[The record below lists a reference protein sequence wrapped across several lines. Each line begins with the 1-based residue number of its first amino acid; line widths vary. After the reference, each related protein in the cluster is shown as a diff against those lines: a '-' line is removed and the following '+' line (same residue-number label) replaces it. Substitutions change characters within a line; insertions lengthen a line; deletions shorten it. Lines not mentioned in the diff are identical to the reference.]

1 VFDSRFL
8 FSIVMVSRWFVRA
21 CMVEDVYTSN
31 NAAHLLLYGGAGTGK
46 TLLVSCISSAIATY
60 KFLTES
66 RFQNPDLLKA
76 SLLSLEEFKTLDL
89 PSSQYKQLLD
99 LKSHLK
105 IDFKNLNPEN
115 VTAGVP
121 CMITTNDD
129 VFTVLRGQKK
139 YN

>member
-1 VFDSRFL
+1 ML
-8 FSIVMVSRWFVRA
+8 
-21 CMVEDVYTSN
+21 EDNYTSN
-31 NAAHLLLYGGAGTGK
+31 NHAHLLLYGGAGTGK
-46 TLLVSCISSAIATY
+46 TLLVSAISSSIDTY
-60 KFLTES
+60 KYLTES
-66 RFQNPDLLKA
+66 RFQNPDLLKS

-89 PSSQYKQLLD
+89 PASQYKQLLD
-99 LKSHLK
+99 LKSHMK

-129 VFTVLRGQKK
+129 VFTVLRSQKK